1 MQIISLEKNE
11 SVDYIT
17 LQNVIAEVSEL
28 VCKTKDDYYK
38 QLARKLT
45 NPKTSCKTYWSTL
58 KAFYNGWKVPLIPLL
73 VINNKLEAD
82 FKRKSDHFSN
92 FFDSKCTPLKNDR
105 VLATLLEHQLEARFS
120 KINFIDDQIWKI
132 LRALD
137 INKAHGHD
145 EISIRMLKLCGKS
158 IITPLSLLFQNC
170 INTRTSPDT
179 WKKSNIVPVYKKGE
193 KQIVDNY
200 RPVSLLPIL
209 GKIFEKIIFNSIF
222 EYLEENNLL
231 CPNQSGFR
239 PEYQLLSIPHE
250 I

>member
-105 VLATLLEHQLEARFS
+105 VLATLLEH
-120 KINFIDDQIWKI
+120 
-132 LRALD
+132 
-137 INKAHGHD
+137 
-145 EISIRMLKLCGKS
+145 
-158 IITPLSLLFQNC
+158 
-170 INTRTSPDT
+170 
-179 WKKSNIVPVYKKGE
+179 
-193 KQIVDNY
+193 
-200 RPVSLLPIL
+200 
-209 GKIFEKIIFNSIF
+209 
-222 EYLEENNLL
+222 
-231 CPNQSGFR
+231 
-239 PEYQLLSIPHE
+239 
-250 I
+250 